1 MEKTYQFK
9 AIEKGLYE
17 HWKMR
22 GFFNSGDTTKQP
34 FCVVIP
40 PPNVTG
46 KLHLGH
52 AWDQTL
58 QDIIVRRKRMQG
70 FDTLYLPGMDH
81 AGIATQAKVDERLK
95 LEGTNRYELGRN
107 KFLDKAWAWKEEYAN
122 IIRKQWQAIGISVD
136 YNKERFTLDQKLN
149 DAVNHVFLSL
159 YQKGYIYRD
168 YRIISWDPQAKT
180 ALSNI
185 EVDYQETQSKL
196 YYFKYPLI
204 DGSGH
209 MTIATTRPETMFS
222 DQALMVHPEDAR
234 FKDKIG
240 QFVLIPNTNTK
251 IPIIA
256 DDYVDMTFGTGVV
269 KVTPAHDPNDFEVGK
284 RHNLSR
290 PLCMEDDG
298 KMNALSGTYEG
309 LDRFECRKQLIIDLE
324 KVSLVEKIEDYT
336 NNVGYSERTGIMVEP
351 RLSLQWFVDMKKL
364 SEEALKTDVN
374 FVPSR
379 FKKIFDHWMTEP
391 YDWCI
396 SRQLW
401 WGHRIPAWY
410 QGNDVKVQVESP
422 GDGWVQDDDVLDT
435 WFSSALWP
443 FSTLGWP
450 EQTEDFIRYYPTDV
464 LVTGYDIIFFWV
476 ARMIFQGI
484 EFTQKDPFKDV
495 LIHGLIRDK
504 DGRKMSKSL
513 GNGVDPMDV
522 IDTYGIDALRYFLT
536 TNSAPGLD
544 MRYDETKVESSWNF
558 LNKFWNVTRFVD
570 MSTLHVDQYQD
581 FTLTVMD
588 KGILAKLNHV
598 IKSADFAYEKYEFGE
613 VAKVLYHFIWDI
625 YANTYVEYAKVE
637 LKNNDRKETVSYVLR
652 YVLETVL
659 KLMHPFV
666 PFVTDRMYEI
676 LTGKDD
682 LMVASWPQ
690 ANDIEEHVIVQFDV
704 IESFITKFR
713 NQRAET
719 QVFKPLD
726 IIITSNHDL
735 LVALKES
742 EGYLMVALKASSIT
756 FVESL
761 TTSDDYI
768 PIPSTSI
775 IGYVLRKDMIDEE
788 KERVLLTQ
796 QKEKLEEELKRSQA
810 LLSNANFLSKASPEK
825 IQTEKDKQASYQ
837 VQYDAII
844 SKLK

>member
-9 AIEKGLYE
+9 AIEHGLYE
-17 HWKMR
+17 HWKSR
-22 GFFNSGDTTKQP
+22 GFFKSGDHSKRP

-95 LEGTNRYELGRN
+95 LEGTNRYELGRDA
-107 KFLDKAWAWKEEYAN
+107 FLEKAWAWKEEYAS

-196 YYFKYPLI
+196 YYFNYPFVN
-204 DGSGH
+204 GNGH
-209 MTIATTRPETMFS
+209 MTIATTRPETMFA
-222 DQALMVHPEDAR
+222 DQALMVHPDDVR
-234 FKDKIG
+234 FKDIIG
-240 QFVLIPNTNTK
+240 QFVYIPNTTLQ

-284 RHNLSR
+284 RHQLAM

-298 KMNALSGTYEG
+298 KMSALSGKYEG

-324 KVSLVEKIEDYT
+324 ALSLVEKIEDYT

-364 SEEALKTDVN
+364 SEEALKTEVN

-410 QGNDVKVQVESP
+410 KDGDVRVQVASP
-422 GDGWVQDDDVLDT
+422 GEGWVQDEDVLDT

-450 EQTEDFIRYYPTDV
+450 EQTEDFNRYYPTDV

-570 MSTLHVDQYQD
+570 MSTAHVKEHND
-581 FTLTVMD
+581 LTFSVMD
-588 KGILAKLNHV
+588 QGILAKLSQV
-598 IKSADFAYEKYEFGE
+598 IKSADLYYDKYEFGE
-613 VAKVLYHFIWDI
+613 VAKVLYHFIWDV
-625 YANTYVEYAKVE
+625 YANTYIEYAKVE
-637 LKNNDRKETVSYVLR
+637 LKNEHRKETVSYVLR

-666 PFVTDRMYEI
+666 PFVTDRMYDI

-690 ANDIEEHVIVQFDV
+690 ADDVDESVVLHFDA
-704 IESFITKFR
+704 IDTFITKFR

-726 IIITSNHDL
+726 IIITSSNAL
-735 LVALKES
+735 LETLKAS
-742 EGYLMVALKASSIT
+742 EAYLMASLKASSIT
-756 FVESL
+756 FTESL
-761 TTSDDYI
+761 TSTDEYI

-775 IGYVLRKDMIDEE
+775 IGYVSRKDMIDEE
-788 KERVLLTQ
+788 KERALLTQ
-796 QKEKLEEELKRSQA
+796 QKEKLEAELKRSQA
-810 LLSNANFLSKASPEK
+810 LLSNENFLKKASPEK
-825 IQTEKDKQASYQ
+825 IQTEKDKHASYQ
-837 VQYDAII
+837 VQYDAIV

>member
-1 MEKTYQFK
+1 
-9 AIEKGLYE
+9 
-17 HWKMR
+17 
-22 GFFNSGDTTKQP
+22 
-34 FCVVIP
+34 
-40 PPNVTG
+40 
-46 KLHLGH
+46 
-52 AWDQTL
+52 
-58 QDIIVRRKRMQG
+58 
-70 FDTLYLPGMDH
+70 
-81 AGIATQAKVDERLK
+81 
-95 LEGTNRYELGRN
+95 
-107 KFLDKAWAWKEEYAN
+107 
-122 IIRKQWQAIGISVD
+122 
-136 YNKERFTLDQKLN
+136 
-149 DAVNHVFLSL
+149 
-159 YQKGYIYRD
+159 
-168 YRIISWDPQAKT
+168 
-180 ALSNI
+180 
-185 EVDYQETQSKL
+185 
-196 YYFKYPLI
+196 
-204 DGSGH
+204 
-209 MTIATTRPETMFS
+209 
-222 DQALMVHPEDAR
+222 
-234 FKDKIG
+234 
-240 QFVLIPNTNTK
+240 
-251 IPIIA
+251 
-256 DDYVDMTFGTGVV
+256 
-269 KVTPAHDPNDFEVGK
+269 
-284 RHNLSR
+284 
-290 PLCMEDDG
+290 
-298 KMNALSGTYEG
+298 
-309 LDRFECRKQLIIDLE
+309 
-324 KVSLVEKIEDYT
+324 
-336 NNVGYSERTGIMVEP
+336 MVEP

-410 QGNDVKVQVESP
+410 QGSDVKVQVESP
-422 GDGWVQDDDVLDT
+422 GDGWVQDEDVLDT

-690 ANDIEEHVIVQFDV
+690 ANDIEEHVIIQFDV

-726 IIITSNHDL
+726 IIITSHHDL

-825 IQTEKDKQASYQ
+825 IQTEKDKQVSYQ

>member
-17 HWKMR
+17 HWKTR

-168 YRIISWDPQAKT
+168 YRIISWDPHAKT

-222 DQALMVHPEDAR
+222 DQALMVHPEDGR

-284 RHNLSR
+284 RHNLSM

-410 QGNDVKVQVESP
+410 QGSDVKVQVESP
-422 GDGWVQDDDVLDT
+422 GDGWVQDEDVLDT

-690 ANDIEEHVIVQFDV
+690 ANDIEEHVIIQFDV

-735 LVALKES
+735 LVALNES

-810 LLSNANFLSKASPEK
+810 LLSNPNFLSKASPEK
-825 IQTEKDKQASYQ
+825 IQTEKDKHSSYQ

>member
-9 AIEKGLYE
+9 AIEHGLYE
-17 HWKMR
+17 HWKSR
-22 GFFNSGDTTKQP
+22 GFFKSGDHSKRP

-95 LEGTNRYELGRN
+95 LEGTNRYELGRDA
-107 KFLDKAWAWKEEYAN
+107 FLEKAWAWKEEYAS

-196 YYFKYPLI
+196 YYFNYPFVN
-204 DGSGH
+204 GNGH
-209 MTIATTRPETMFS
+209 MTIATTRPETMFA
-222 DQALMVHPEDAR
+222 DQALMVHPDDVR
-234 FKDKIG
+234 FKDIIG
-240 QFVLIPNTNTK
+240 QFVYIPNTTIQ

-284 RHNLSR
+284 RHQLAM

-298 KMNALSGTYEG
+298 KMSALSGKYEG

-324 KVSLVEKIEDYT
+324 ALSLVEKIEDYT

-364 SEEALKTDVN
+364 SEEALKTEVN

-410 QGNDVKVQVESP
+410 KDGDVRVQVASP
-422 GDGWVQDDDVLDT
+422 GEGWVQDEDVLDT

-450 EQTEDFIRYYPTDV
+450 EQTEDFNRYYPTDV

-570 MSTLHVDQYQD
+570 MSTAHVKEHND
-581 FTLTVMD
+581 LTFSVMD
-588 KGILAKLNHV
+588 QGILAKLSQV
-598 IKSADFAYEKYEFGE
+598 IKSADLYYDKYEFGE
-613 VAKVLYHFIWDI
+613 VAKVLYHFIWDV
-625 YANTYVEYAKVE
+625 YANTYIEYAKVE
-637 LKNNDRKETVSYVLR
+637 LKNEHRKDTVSYVLR

-690 ANDIEEHVIVQFDV
+690 ADDVDESVVFHFDA
-704 IESFITKFR
+704 IDTFITKFR

-726 IIITSNHDL
+726 IIITSSNAL
-735 LVALKES
+735 LETLKAS
-742 EGYLMVALKASSIT
+742 EAYLMASLKASSIT
-756 FVESL
+756 FTESL
-761 TTSDDYI
+761 TSTDEYI

-775 IGYVLRKDMIDEE
+775 IGYVSRKDMIDEE
-788 KERVLLTQ
+788 KERALLTQ
-796 QKEKLEEELKRSQA
+796 QKEKLEAELKRSQA
-810 LLSNANFLSKASPEK
+810 LLSNDNFLSKASPEK

-837 VQYDAII
+837 VQYDAIV